1 MHGRRISCA
10 VEPLPPPRYG
20 PRVGATYT
28 SGTWRVKPG
37 EEDEFVAA
45 WEAFVTWAAQMPGSG
60 TFHLVRDIDDRSH
73 YMSFGDWDSFSA

>member
-1 MHGRRISCA
+1 
-10 VEPLPPPRYG
+10 
-20 PRVGATYT
+20 
-28 SGTWRVKPG
+28 VKPG